1 MNEPLMTA
9 DQITKM
15 CGFSKATFYRLKKSE
30 SNFPEELRIT
40 TKTIRYRQQDVTD
53 WLNSRACL

>member
-15 CGFSKATFYRLKKSE
+15 CGFSKASFYRLKKSE

-40 TKTIRYRQQDVTD
+40 TKTIRYRQQDVID
-53 WLNSRACL
+53 WLNSKA

>member
-15 CGFSKATFYRLKKSE
+15 CGVSKASFYRMKKRDKK
-30 SNFPEELRIT
+30 FPEALRIT
-40 TKTIRYRQQDVTD
+40 TKTIRYRQQDVID
-53 WLNSRACL
+53 WLNSKA

>member
-15 CGFSKATFYRLKKSE
+15 CGFSKASFYRMKKSDPK
-30 SNFPEELRIT
+30 FPKELRLA

-53 WLNSRACL
+53 WLNAKA